1 MIFLFLYYFTPF
13 DEQKPSKSEGEIL
26 YQYVCR
32 ALDLIRAGE
41 EKLEQ
46 SRQLQLGE
54 LTVGENSY
62 NPHGIVHGG
71 ALTTLADTAAGC
83 CACSKGGHC
92 VTSNCTMEFLRP
104 ATGKKIFCE
113 ATPKKLGRSLSTI
126 QVTLTNDSGDVVA
139 TGTFTFFMLDV

>member
-1 MIFLFLYYFTPF
+1 MSF
-13 DEQKPSKSEGEIL
+13 DEISARVPTQVNKPHQFSYESGIL
-26 YQYVCR
+26 ITHAEPGRV
-32 ALDLIRAGE
+32 
-41 EKLEQ
+41 
-46 SRQLQLGE
+46 LGE

-71 ALTTLADTAAGC
+71 LLTTLADTAAGC

-104 ATGKKIFCE
+104 ATGKMIYCV

-126 QVTLTNDSGDVVA
+126 QVSLTNDDGIEVA

>member
-1 MIFLFLYYFTPF
+1 MSFEPISERVPR
-13 DEQKPSKSEGEIL
+13 QVNKPH
-26 YQYVCR
+26 
-32 ALDLIRAGE
+32 
-41 EKLEQ
+41 
-46 SRQLQLGE
+46 QLSFENGMVITHAEPGLVRGE
-54 LTVGENSY
+54 LTVTENSY

-104 ATGKKIFCE
+104 ATGKKIYCV
-113 ATPKKLGRSLSTI
+113 ATPKKMGRRLSTI
-126 QVTLTNDSGDVVA
+126 QVSLTNDEGIEVA